1 MQDLKALQI
10 ETGQTISSLRMAL
23 RDKDNELNRL
33 RDTSS
38 TVRSTDTSALNVAD
52 YDLKQDT
59 IDSNKIEHLTQ
70 TLVLRQSKI
79 DKLLADNNIL
89 KIQLEKLEVSKCF
102 IDFPCGDRLRI
113 RIVITS
119 IRPVGIVRAD

>member
-10 ETGQTISSLRMAL
+10 ETGQTIASLRMAL

-113 RIVITS
+113 VIIS

>member
-10 ETGQTISSLRMAL
+10 ETGQTIASLRMAL

>member
-113 RIVITS
+113 VIIS